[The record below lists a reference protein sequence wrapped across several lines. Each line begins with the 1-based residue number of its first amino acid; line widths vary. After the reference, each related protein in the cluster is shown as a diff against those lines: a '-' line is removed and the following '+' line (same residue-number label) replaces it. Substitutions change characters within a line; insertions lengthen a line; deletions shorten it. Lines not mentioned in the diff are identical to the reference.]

1 MVGAKKRKLRRKSAR
16 LNQSKSVRSRGKLRF
31 ENPLP
36 RNLRR
41 LQRKK
46 PNVLLPREVRRNLRK
61 NQRRRNRRESFRQKQ
76 LRKPNRAKA
85 RLRKKPN
92 VLLPR
97 EVRRN
102 LRKN

>member
-85 RLRKKPN
+85 RLRKRTLQKSGN
-92 VLLPR
+92 QFV
-97 EVRRN
+97 RN
-102 LRKN
+102 L